1 MLCRGKTFYIKP
13 NQLHFITVTI
23 SITTYCIFDC
33 VMLDVSIV
41 TQVADTYN
49 IELETEIISR
59 HTSNERHIG
68 MYSTFV
74 NTYFFPFVRV
84 LELL

>member
-1 MLCRGKTFYIKP
+1 
-13 NQLHFITVTI
+13 
-23 SITTYCIFDC
+23 
-33 VMLDVSIV
+33 MLDVSIV
-41 TQVADTYN
+41 TQVADGYN

-59 HTSNERHIG
+59 HTSNEKHIA

-74 NTYFFPFVRV
+74 NTFIFPFVRV